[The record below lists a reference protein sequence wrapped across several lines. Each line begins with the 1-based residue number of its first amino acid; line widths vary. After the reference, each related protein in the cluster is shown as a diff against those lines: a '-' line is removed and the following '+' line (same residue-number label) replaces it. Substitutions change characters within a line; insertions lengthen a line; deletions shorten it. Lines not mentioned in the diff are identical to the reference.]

1 MHISTKM
8 KKELFQEIEIPQGID
23 VDVKK
28 GVVTVKGP
36 QGENKRDF
44 NLYKISLE
52 KKDGKIVI
60 GSKKSTKNEKRR
72 TNTTTAHIRN
82 MIKGVQEKFEYK
94 LKVCF
99 VHFPSSLD
107 IKGNKVTIK
116 NFLGEKYPRE
126 FELPMGVEVKND
138 GVLISVSSC
147 DLELAGQTAA
157 TFESATRISKRDRR
171 VFQDGIFITS
181 KPGREM

>member
-1 MHISTKM
+1 M
-8 KKELFQEIEIPQGID
+8 KKEIFQEIEIPEGVEVEI
-23 VDVKK
+23 KK
-28 GVVTVKGP
+28 GLVTVKGP
-36 QGENKRDF
+36 KGENKRDF

-52 KKDGKIVI
+52 KKDGKIIV
-60 GSKKSTKNEKRR
+60 GNKKSTKNEKRR
-72 TNTTTAHIRN
+72 TNTTAAHIRN

-99 VHFPSSLD
+99 NHFPSTVE
-107 IKGNKVTIK
+107 IKGRKVTIK

-126 FELPMGVEVKND
+126 FEFLNGVEVKND
-138 GVLISVSSC
+138 GGVISISSC

-157 TFESATRISKRDRR
+157 TFESVTRISKRDRR
-171 VFQDGIFITS
+171 VFQDGIFITN

>member
-1 MHISTKM
+1 M
-8 KKELFQEIEIPQGID
+8 KKEIFQEIEIPEG
-23 VDVKK
+23 VEVEVKK
-28 GVVTVKGP
+28 GLVTIKGP
-36 QGENKRDF
+36 EGELKRNF

-52 KKDGKIVI
+52 KKDGKLII
-60 GSKKSTKNEKRR
+60 GNKKSTKNEKRR
-72 TNTTTAHIRN
+72 TNTTSAHIRN

-99 VHFPSSLD
+99 NHFPSTVD
-107 IKGNKVTIK
+107 IKGRKVTIK
-116 NFLGEKYPRE
+116 NFLGEKVPRE
-126 FELPMGVEVKND
+126 FEFLSGVEVKHD
-138 GVLISVSSC
+138 GGIISVCSC

-171 VFQDGIFITS
+171 VFQDGIFITN

>member
-1 MHISTKM
+1 M
-8 KKELFQEIEIPQGID
+8 KKEIFQEIEIPAKVEANI
-23 VDVKK
+23 KK
-28 GVVTVKGP
+28 GLVTITGP
-36 QGENKRDF
+36 QGEIKRDF

-52 KKDGKIVI
+52 KKDGKIII
-60 GSKKSTKNEKRR
+60 GNKKSTKNEKRR
-72 TNTTTAHIRN
+72 TNTISAHIRN

-99 VHFPSSLD
+99 VHFPSTLE
-107 IKGNKVTIK
+107 IKGNKAIIK

-126 FELPMGVEVKND
+126 FQLPQNVEIKNE
-138 GVLISVSSC
+138 GGIISVSAC

-157 TFESATRISKRDRR
+157 TFEAATRISKRDRR
-171 VFQDGIFITS
+171 VFQDGIFITH